1 MALKPKFS
9 LGDVLIQELMPM
21 DSPNP
26 EIFTE
31 SFLLAFIILVGMS
44 SHVIPVN
51 ISVLTIL
58 S

>member
-1 MALKPKFS
+1 MARKPKLS
-9 LGDVLIQELMPM
+9 LWNVLIQEFMPIE
-21 DSPNP
+21 SPNP
-26 EIFTE
+26 EIDNE
-31 SFLLAFIILVGMS
+31 SFLFAFIISVGMS